1 MEVTAEMNGLKDVI
15 FQKLDVSKAD
25 VLKEVP
31 NLKPEHYFSL
41 VNLIIG
47 HEIGKAIYAGLEFP
61 LEDESHLEE
70 LRGLSN
76 NYLEF
81 DNIIVRIGVTKIEN
95 LEEILRAPY
104 IKPGS
109 VRIL

>member
-1 MEVTAEMNGLKDVI
+1 MNSLKEVI
-15 FQKLDVSKAD
+15 SQKLDVSKAD

-31 NLKPEHYFSL
+31 NLKPEHYL
-41 VNLIIG
+41 TMVNLVIG
-47 HEIGKAIYAGLEFP
+47 HEIGKAIYAELEFP
-61 LEDESHLEE
+61 LEDDIHLEE

-81 DNIIVRIGVTKIEN
+81 DNINVRIGVTKLES

-104 IKPGS
+104 IKPRS
-109 VRIL
+109 IHIL